1 MQHFCEPS
9 SSFEK
14 SFLCEI
20 MSVHHKPIISDLS
33 STVCENNKQTM
44 KMLQCLPFIKKREV
58 GERSPLIFKE
68 DRLNNGEMVPA
79 MCSRCPQLDGAE
91 TESDLRSE
99 RYNEQLIGYQHHRGY
114 EVNKVNGCIKYVMFL
129 SNFMFTVLGYLMLGI
144 GIWGLIDKESLDLN
158 KINNL
163 STDPMLVFVLVGL
176 VVGTMSFSG
185 CVGALRENQC
195 LLKFFAVGSLIFVT
209 VEIISGIVV
218 YGLRDRI
225 EQYLENGMML
235 GVKRY
240 QDDPDLRF
248 IMNEIQ
254 QGLKC
259 CGVESYHDWELN
271 LYFNCSS
278 PGVHAC
284 GAPASCCINPQ
295 ENGTVMNAQCGF
307 GTLHMEEVT
316 AQNYIYLR
324 GCMSRLTSWLT
335 SNIGSIGAF
344 GVILMVIQVLGLIFA
359 TKVLSDIELIKA
371 HW

>member
-1 MQHFCEPS
+1 
-9 SSFEK
+9 
-14 SFLCEI
+14 
-20 MSVHHKPIISDLS
+20 
-33 STVCENNKQTM
+33 
-44 KMLQCLPFIKKREV
+44 
-58 GERSPLIFKE
+58 
-68 DRLNNGEMVPA
+68 MVSA
-79 MCSRCPQLDGAE
+79 TCGRCPQAGGAE
-91 TESDLRSE
+91 TESVRRPE
-99 RYNEQLIGYQHHRGY
+99 RHNQRQSHRHH
-114 EVNKVNGCIKYVMFL
+114 EVHQVNGCIKYVMFL
-129 SNFMFTVLGYLMLGI
+129 FNFVFSVLGYLALGI
-144 GIWGLIDKESLDLN
+144 GLWGLVDKESLDLD
-158 KINNL
+158 KITNL
-163 STDPMLVFVLVGL
+163 STDPMLVLVTVGL
-176 VVGTMSFSG
+176 VVGTMSLSG

-195 LLKFFAVGSLIFVT
+195 LLKFFTVGILIFVT
-209 VEIISGIVV
+209 AEIIGGIVV
-218 YGLRDRI
+218 YVLKDRV
-225 EQYLENGMML
+225 EQYLENGMIL

-254 QGLKC
+254 KGLKC

-284 GAPASCCINPQ
+284 GAPSSCCINPQ
-295 ENGTVMNAQCGF
+295 ENGTVMNSQCGF

-335 SNIGSIGAF
+335 SNIASISAF
-344 GVILMVIQVLGLIFA
+344 GVILMVIQIIGLIFA

>member
-1 MQHFCEPS
+1 M
-9 SSFEK
+9 
-14 SFLCEI
+14 
-20 MSVHHKPIISDLS
+20 
-33 STVCENNKQTM
+33 
-44 KMLQCLPFIKKREV
+44 ML
-58 GERSPLIFKE
+58 
-68 DRLNNGEMVPA
+68 A
-79 MCSRCPQLDGAE
+79 MCSRCPQAGGAE
-91 TESDLRSE
+91 TESDLRLEPSS
-99 RYNEQLIGYQHHRGY
+99 QQVSCQQHRQRSQ
-114 EVNKVNGCIKYVMFL
+114 VNKVNGCIKYTMFL
-129 SNFMFTVLGYLMLGI
+129 FNFIFAILGYSMLGI
-144 GIWGLIDKESLDLN
+144 GVWGLIDKESLDFDR
-158 KINNL
+158 IRNL
-163 STDPMLVFVLVGL
+163 STDPMLAFVVLGL

-195 LLKFFAVGSLIFVT
+195 LLKFFTAGILT
-209 VEIISGIVV
+209 LATAEIMGGILV
-218 YGLRDRI
+218 YVLSDRI
-225 EQYLENGMML
+225 EEYLQNGMIL

-259 CGVESYHDWELN
+259 CGVESYQDWQLN

-295 ENGTVMNAQCGF
+295 ENGMVMNSQCGF

-316 AQNYIYLR
+316 AQNYVYLR

-335 SNIGSIGAF
+335 GNMGSIGTF

-359 TKVLSDIELIKA
+359 TKILSDIELIKA